1 MKILSNIQTVKDT
14 VPLLRMS
21 LYGPSG
27 AGKTVLAATAPR
39 PLFLDTEDGSES
51 LRNHDWSKES
61 LRHRV
66 KNSDDII
73 EFVQEARA
81 NTEMLTD
88 MCETIVVDT
97 LTELSAKDLSKT
109 LLEKNQK
116 DSSRNPYAAQQI
128 DYKENTERLR
138 RIIIALFDLP
148 VHVILISHDRDI
160 KDDGDGRI
168 YIRPALSPKLG
179 ETVKG
184 LVSVQGY
191 LKAQT
196 ERDGEVRRF
205 LQLQPA
211 NQVDAKC
218 RVGGLPAIIEDP
230 NLEMIFKAKN
240 AQENDNE

>member
-1 MKILSNIQTVKDT
+1 MKILDSVEAVKDT
-14 VPLLRMS
+14 NPLLRMS

-39 PLFLDTEDGSES
+39 PLFLDTEDGAES
-51 LRNHDWSKES
+51 LRNHDWSQGA

-66 KNSDDII
+66 RNSDDII
-73 EFVQEARA
+73 AFVQEARG
-81 NTEMLTD
+81 NIEKLQEL
-88 MCETIVVDT
+88 CETVVVDT

-148 VHVILISHDRDI
+148 VNVILISHDRDI
-160 KDDGDGRI
+160 KDDSDGRI
-168 YIRPALSPKLG
+168 YIKPALSPKLA

-218 RVGGLPAIIEDP
+218 RIGGLPAIQEDP
-230 NLEMIFKAKN
+230 SLEMFFKAKV
-240 AQENDNE
+240 EG